1 MCVFVSAVGD
11 EVCQQGSHI
20 VCLLCVMC
28 SYIVHKIGDTP
39 HAHSNN
45 MRERSVLVSFHLL
58 SDFYRAENQITANH
72 NRLAYQGALIVNF
85 RGKSKGGGG
94 VTVILK
100 G

>member
-45 MRERSVLVSFHLL
+45 MRERSVLVSSFTSYQTSIGRRTKLQLIMTDLL
-58 SDFYRAENQITANH
+58 IKVH
-72 NRLAYQGALIVNF
+72 
-85 RGKSKGGGG
+85 
-94 VTVILK
+94 
-100 G
+100 